1 MKEKVYLPRIIDDI
15 LPNYLEAFG
24 AVLIVGPKWCGK
36 TTTAMRFAKSD
47 IKMQDVEKSNDYLK
61 LAELAP
67 KRLLAGEP
75 PHLIDEWQMAPVLWD
90 AVRNEVDARGEPGQF
105 ILTGSAV
112 PKDDG
117 MHHTGTAK
125 VKLAVLN
132 KNKREL
138 EDS

>member
-90 AVRNEVDARGEPGQF
+90 AVRNEVDVRGCLLYTSYRSHTR
-105 ILTGSAV
+105 ILISTRNIHIQEFLSS
-112 PKDDG
+112 D
-117 MHHTGTAK
+117 HS
-125 VKLAVLN
+125 
-132 KNKREL
+132 
-138 EDS
+138 DS

>member
-1 MKEKVYLPRIIDDI
+1 MEDIIMKEKVYLPRIIDDI

-75 PHLIDEWQMAPVLWD
+75 PHLID
-90 AVRNEVDARGEPGQF
+90 
-105 ILTGSAV
+105 
-112 PKDDG
+112 G
-117 MHHTGTAK
+117 MQ
-125 VKLAVLN
+125 
-132 KNKREL
+132 
-138 EDS
+138 